1 MAILENR
8 YKESGALRYPF
19 SEELLALR
27 KVLVFLKAQGAKTD
41 ALSPLRL
48 GRDEGWARLGGLPRD
63 GRALGLLRLGTKGDD
78 GVFALG
84 TYAVLAA
91 PDADAARDVVLRGA
105 AAVVA
110 V

>member
-19 SEELLALR
+19 SKELAAQR
-27 KVLVFLKAQGAKTD
+27 KVLVPLKAQGAKMD
-41 ALSPLRL
+41 ALSPLCL
-48 GRDEGWARLGGLPRD
+48 GRDEGRARLGGLPRD
-63 GRALGLLRLGTKGDD
+63 GGALGLVRLGAKGDD

-84 TYAVLAA
+84 AYAVLAA
-91 PDADAARDVVLRGA
+91 PDAYAARDVVLRGA
-105 AAVVA
+105 ATVVA